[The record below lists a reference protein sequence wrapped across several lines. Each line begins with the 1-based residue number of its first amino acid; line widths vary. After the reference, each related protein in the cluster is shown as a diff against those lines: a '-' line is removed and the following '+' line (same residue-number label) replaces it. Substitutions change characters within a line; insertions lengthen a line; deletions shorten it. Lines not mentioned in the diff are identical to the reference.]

1 MSGTPVRLMPLRRSL
16 REGQYQMPANAADT
30 ATDPIKLPP
39 SRWTKTGIRKTQE
52 ELTPRWMSPQ
62 CGVRWRTLRDP
73 LPGAAASER
82 DQ

>member
-39 SRWTKTGIRKTQE
+39 SRWTKTGIRKT
-52 ELTPRWMSPQ
+52 
-62 CGVRWRTLRDP
+62 
-73 LPGAAASER
+73 
-82 DQ
+82 